1 MDKEQLKQLLS
12 EFSKQEILEL
22 ISDKPVNKKRRRGKG
37 KRKNK
42 SSKPDF
48 VNKFDEMIQ
57 NISLTNEEK
66 KELKQAEQAD
76 STAKTNPFRG
86 RREEVSKVKI
96 TCVSCNREY
105 EMYPS
110 QIHNRNRWTCN
121 RCLSGRHG

>member
-22 ISDKPVNKKRRRGKG
+22 ISDKPVN